1 VRALAR
7 HRAYGT
13 DSLGMEDKRSS
24 KVTILGNHEG
34 GEMKLMNTKVTN
46 VDEGTSGQQS
56 WR

>member
-1 VRALAR
+1 
-7 HRAYGT
+7 
-13 DSLGMEDKRSS
+13 MEDKRSS